1 MPRRTRGRNDRIIA
15 LAKAINQRRLEF
27 RERYVSEV
35 FKRDGAVS
43 RILENDPDYKPHRP
57 RRIDRQRSPVVNP
70 GIFTVKDIADR
81 LHTTVG
87 SLLGEK
93 GFEITIDDRRRMR
106 DFVAFLSQRFALNDP
121 LLDDEGGGGPGPAA
135 SGGNG

>member
-1 MPRRTRGRNDRIIA
+1 MSQRTSARNERIAA

-27 RERYVSEV
+27 RERYTKEG
-35 FKRDGAVS
+35 FKRDGTVS

-57 RRIDRQRSPVVNP
+57 RKNNKKRTPVVNP
-70 GIFTVKDIADR
+70 GVFTVQDIADR

-93 GFEITIDDRRRMR
+93 GFEVTIDARARMR
-106 DFVAFLSQRFALNDP
+106 EFIAFLSKRFAHDDP
-121 LLDDEGGGGPGPAA
+121 
-135 SGGNG
+135 

>member
-1 MPRRTRGRNDRIIA
+1 MSPRTPARNADIVS
-15 LAKAINQRRLEF
+15 LAKAINRRRLEF
-27 RERYVSEV
+27 KETYTNEM

-57 RRIDRQRSPVVNP
+57 RRSGKKRGPVVNP

-87 SLLGEK
+87 TLLGET

-106 DFVAFLSQRFALNDP
+106 DFVTFLSQRFALNDP
-121 LLDDEGGGGPGPAA
+121 RLDGGDEGDAT
-135 SGGNG
+135 

>member
-1 MPRRTRGRNDRIIA
+1 MAQRTRARNDRIIA
-15 LAKAINQRRLEF
+15 LAKAIERRRLEF
-27 RERYVSEV
+27 GERYAREV

-57 RRIDRQRSPVVNP
+57 RKIDKTRRPVANP

-106 DFVAFLSQRFALNDP
+106 DFITYLSQRFALNDP

>member
-1 MPRRTRGRNDRIIA
+1 MSQRTWARKERIIT
-15 LAKAINQRRLEF
+15 LARAINQRRLEF
-27 RERYVSEV
+27 KERYKNEA

-57 RRIDRQRSPVVNP
+57 RKNNKKRSPVGNP
-70 GIFTVKDIADR
+70 GVFTIQDIAER

-93 GFEITIDDRRRMR
+93 GFEVTIDDRRRMR
-106 DFVAFLSQRFALNDP
+106 EFIGFLSKRFALDDP
-121 LLDDEGGGGPGPAA
+121 EIADT
-135 SGGNG
+135 

>member
-1 MPRRTRGRNDRIIA
+1 MSHRTPGRNPRIIA
-15 LAKAINQRRLEF
+15 LAKAMNQRRMEF
-27 RERYVSEV
+27 KEQYQNEV

-57 RRIDRQRSPVVNP
+57 RKRNKKRNPVLNP
-70 GIFTVKDIADR
+70 GVFTVKDIADR

-93 GFEITIDDRRRMR
+93 EFEITIDDRRRMLE
-106 DFVAFLSQRFALNDP
+106 FIKFPSQRFALDDP
-121 LLDDEGGGGPGPAA
+121 DVGGET
-135 SGGNG
+135 

>member
-1 MPRRTRGRNDRIIA
+1 MIA

-27 RERYVSEV
+27 RERYQNEV
-35 FKRDGAVS
+35 FKRDGVVS

-57 RRIDRQRSPVVNP
+57 RKRNKARSPVMNP

-93 GFEITIDDRRRMR
+93 GFEITVDDRRRMR
-106 DFVAFLSQRFALNDP
+106 DFITFLSQRFALNDP
-121 LLDDEGGGGPGPAA
+121 LLDEEGGGGPDPAA
-135 SGGNG
+135 SSRNVYRRVT

>member
-1 MPRRTRGRNDRIIA
+1 MSGRNQRIIA
-15 LAKAINQRRLEF
+15 LAKAMNQRRMEF
-27 RERYVSEV
+27 KERYKAEV

-57 RRIDRQRSPVVNP
+57 RKSNKKRNPVLNP
-70 GIFTVKDIADR
+70 GVFTVKDIADR

-93 GFEITIDDRRRMR
+93 EFEITIDDRRRMLE
-106 DFVAFLSQRFALNDP
+106 FIKFLSQRFALDDP
-121 LLDDEGGGGPGPAA
+121 HLDGEA
-135 SGGNG
+135 

>member
-1 MPRRTRGRNDRIIA
+1 MAARNQRIIA
-15 LAKAINQRRLEF
+15 LAKAMNQRRMEF
-27 RERYVSEV
+27 KEQYQNEV

-57 RRIDRQRSPVVNP
+57 RKRDKKRSPVLNP
-70 GIFTVKDIADR
+70 GVFTVKDIADR

-93 GFEITIDDRRRMR
+93 GFEITIDDRRKMLEFIR
-106 DFVAFLSQRFALNDP
+106 FLSQRFALDD
-121 LLDDEGGGGPGPAA
+121 LD
-135 SGGNG
+135 

>member
-1 MPRRTRGRNDRIIA
+1 MSQRTPARNADIIA

-27 RERYVSEV
+27 KERYANEM

-43 RILENDPDYKPHRP
+43 RILENDPEYKPHRP
-57 RRIDRQRSPVVNP
+57 RRNNRKRRPVVNP
-70 GIFTVKDIADR
+70 GVFTVKDIAER

-87 SLLGEK
+87 TLLGEK

-106 DFVAFLSQRFALNDP
+106 DFITFLSQRFALNDP
-121 LLDDEGGGGPGPAA
+121 RLDAA
-135 SGGNG
+135 DDAD

>member
-1 MPRRTRGRNDRIIA
+1 MVA

-27 RERYVSEV
+27 KQRYANEM

-43 RILENDPDYKPHRP
+43 RILENDPDYTPHRP
-57 RRIDRQRSPVVNP
+57 RKGDRKRRPVVNP
-70 GIFTVKDIADR
+70 GIFTVKDIAER

-87 SLLGEK
+87 TLLGEP

-106 DFVAFLSQRFALNDP
+106 EFIAFLSQRFALNDP
-121 LLDDEGGGGPGPAA
+121 RLDVPDDDDGT
-135 SGGNG
+135 

>member
-1 MPRRTRGRNDRIIA
+1 MRQRTRAPNEQIIA
-15 LAKAINQRRLEF
+15 LAKAINHRRLEF
-27 RERYVSEV
+27 REKYTNEV
-35 FKRDGAVS
+35 FKRDGTVS

-57 RRIDRQRSPVVNP
+57 RKNNKERSPVVNP

-93 GFEITIDDRRRMR
+93 GFEVTIDDRRRMR
-106 DFVAFLSQRFALNDP
+106 DFIAFLSQRFALNDP

-135 SGGNG
+135 SGRNV

>member
-1 MPRRTRGRNDRIIA
+1 MGRSPARNAAIVA
-15 LAKAINQRRLEF
+15 LAKAINRRRLEF
-27 RERYVSEV
+27 KESHAHEM

-57 RRIDRQRSPVVNP
+57 RRLGKKRGPVVNP

-81 LHTTVG
+81 LDTTVG

-93 GFEITIDDRRRMR
+93 GFEVTLDDRRRMR
-106 DFVAFLSQRFALNDP
+106 ELVVFLSQRFG
-121 LLDDEGGGGPGPAA
+121 LDEPEVIAERKEPPQ
-135 SGGNG
+135 S